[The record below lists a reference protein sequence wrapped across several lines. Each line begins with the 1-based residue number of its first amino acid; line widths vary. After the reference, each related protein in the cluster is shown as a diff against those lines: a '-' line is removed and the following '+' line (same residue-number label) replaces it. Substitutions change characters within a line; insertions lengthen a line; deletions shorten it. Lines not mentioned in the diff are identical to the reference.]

1 MASNSIARPYRVKDI
16 AGQKFNRLTAL
27 RFVGVKPSG
36 EALWECSCDCGSI
49 KITTGTA
56 LRKGESRSC
65 GCLLKDSA
73 KRAGLA
79 KVKNIAGQKFGTLTA
94 IECIGRK
101 AKGRGHYWRCQC
113 ECGKVTEVSGSN
125 LRSGAVASCGCVANK
140 ATSLR
145 NRTHGHTEGDRPT
158 RVYRIWQCMLT
169 RCYNPDRANWQ
180 DYGGRGIKVCD
191 RWRESFENFYAD
203 MGEPPTPKHTLDRYP
218 DNGGDYGPNNCRWAT
233 MSQQARNRRSTRMI
247 EYQGRTMAISDW
259 ADEYGIKLACLTG
272 RLNNGWDIEKA
283 LTTPVGSTR
292 ARMLTFRG
300 ESKSLSEWSRLTGIR
315 IATIHQRL
323 GRGWST
329 EKALTTP
336 TLSDRLPIS

>member
-16 AGQKFNRLTAL
+16 AGQKFGSLTAL
-27 RFVGVKPSG
+27 EFAGINSDGK
-36 EALWECSCDCGSI
+36 ALWDCQCDCGQS
-49 KITTGTA
+49 KTITGKSLRTGQT
-56 LRKGESRSC
+56 KSC
-65 GCLLKDSA
+65 GCTRGES
-73 KRAGLA
+73 
-79 KVKNIAGQKFGTLTA
+79 KVKDMSGQTFGALTVLSR
-94 IECIGRK
+94 IGHKTKSRS
-101 AKGRGHYWRCQC
+101 HYWECQC
-113 ECGKVTEVSGSN
+113 ICGNVTEVSGSN
-125 LRSGAVASCGCVANK
+125 LRSGAVASCGCVARQ
-140 ATSLR
+140 ATSIR
-145 NRTHGHTEGDRPT
+145 NQTHGHTAGAGAT
-158 RVYRIWQCMLT
+158 RVYRIWSCMLT
-169 RCYNPDRANWQ
+169 RCYNPDRASWQ

-203 MGEPPTPKHTLDRYP
+203 MGEPPTPRHTLDRYP
-218 DNGGDYGPNNCRWAT
+218 DNGGDYSPDNCRWAT

-323 GRGWST
+323 DRGWPI

-336 TLSDRLPIS
+336 TLSDRIPIG